1 MSNILYYSNHCD
13 NCKNLLLKLNRY
25 TNRDDTHFIN
35 IDNRRKDNSGNIIV
49 ILENGQEVIM
59 PNTISKV
66 PALLILNDNYRVIFG
81 NDIIS
86 FLNIDTYTTTSVDTK
101 EKVFTHN
108 QEEPTTFEWMS
119 ASGVSSDSFSFLDMT
134 AEDLNAQGSG
144 GTRQMYNY
152 ADMNY
157 TSMIN
162 TPSDNYI
169 ADTIGNSGDDSV
181 ESLQSRREQDIKGI
195 YNTQSKY

>member
-1 MSNILYYSNHCD
+1 M
-13 NCKNLLLKLNRY
+13 KLNRY
-25 TNRDDTHFIN
+25 TNRNDTHFIN

-59 PNTISKV
+59 PNSITKV
-66 PALLILNDNYRVIFG
+66 PALLLLNDNYRVIFG

-101 EKVFTHN
+101 KRYYTKCD
-108 QEEPTTFEWMS
+108 EPTTFEWMS
-119 ASGVSSDSFSFLDMT
+119 ASGVSSDSFSFLVMT
-134 AEDLNAQGSG
+134 PEDLNAQGSG

-162 TPSDNYI
+162 TPNDDYV
-169 ADTIGNSGDDSV
+169 ADTIGNSGDNSI

-195 YNTQSKY
+195 YNTQSRY

>member
-25 TNRDDTHFIN
+25 TNRNDTHFIN

-59 PNTISKV
+59 PNTITKV
-66 PALLILNDNYRVIFG
+66 PALLVLNDNYRVIFG

-101 EKVFTHN
+101 EKVFTQNHD
-108 QEEPTTFEWMS
+108 EPTTFEWMS

-162 TPSDNYI
+162 TPSDDYV

-195 YNTQSKY
+195 YNTQSRY